1 MDKIV
6 SPGEFLG
13 TIEEYVPGTNV
24 LEMEGKIYSSVLGKV
39 EINQKHMTINV
50 RPIQELPILKIGE
63 IVYGIVQEIY
73 NEFVI
78 VTVVGIEGME
88 REIVGGRQDGIIH
101 ISKVS
106 DKYVDEIGKMFRIG
120 DIVRAK
126 VIKSKPSLQLTTS
139 EPNLGVVRALCMKC
153 RKPLKRKDN
162 VLYCEYCGRNE
173 TRKIAVDYGNIK
185 IKVKN
190 KPL

>member
-63 IVYGIVQEIY
+63 IVYGIVQELY

-139 EPNLGVVRALCMKC
+139 
-153 RKPLKRKDN
+153 
-162 VLYCEYCGRNE
+162 
-173 TRKIAVDYGNIK
+173 
-185 IKVKN
+185 
-190 KPL
+190 